1 MSDSDFKPLFIN
13 TAEGE
18 SNDSPSGSSSFNA
31 PQSYDEFY
39 LPLDDDEGSIFME
52 EPQAPQVNPAQ
63 NQEATR
69 FQQRGQGQNWQ
80 NKQFKNKEA
89 TPHSTRE
96 QRAERD
102 LLERIPPHNLTAE
115 KSLLGGV
122 FLNYSLMHSLVD
134 IVKPED
140 FYVPAHHI
148 LFKDYISLYRL
159 SKPIDP
165 NSLLIYLEDNQQL
178 EQIGGSAYL
187 SELVDLPIA
196 EESAKHY
203 AEIIRDRSMQRELI
217 TACADI
223 IGSSYSPGVVVD
235 ELLADSEKSIFSISE
250 RKSAKGFESI
260 GSLTDK
266 IFDIAV
272 KRADQKASVTGIPT
286 DYTDL
291 DRITAGLQPSD
302 LIILA
307 ARPAMGKTAFALN
320 LAMRTAVNYKTPVA
334 IFSLEMSAIS
344 LAERMIS
351 LWAKVELTK
360 LKRGFLDDGDW
371 QRLHDAAS
379 QLEGAPIFIDDT
391 GELNTLSLRAKC
403 RRLKAEHGLKFVI
416 VDYLQLMRSS
426 RTDSRELE
434 ISDIS
439 RNLKALAKE
448 LDIPVLALSQLN
460 RKVEERADKRPMLS
474 DLRESGAIEQ
484 DADIIMF
491 IHREDAYNKD
501 GSRPMTNEAEIILGK
516 HRNGSTGTVRLAFL
530 AQYTAFEN
538 LQY

>member
-1 MSDSDFKPLFIN
+1 MSDSDFTPLFVQ

-18 SNDSPSGSSSFNA
+18 PSNDGSPLGSSSLNK
-31 PQSYDEFY
+31 PLDEDEFY
-39 LPLDDDEGSIFME
+39 LHDEENQEIYIDETYTAQSAFNKPE
-52 EPQAPQVNPAQ
+52 QASYKQ
-63 NQEATR
+63 NQ
-69 FQQRGQGQNWQ
+69 FSQK
-80 NKQFKNKEA
+80 KQAITYKA
-89 TPHSTRE
+89 RE
-96 QRAERD
+96 QKAQKD
-102 LLERIPPHNLTAE
+102 LLERIPPHNIRAE

-122 FLNYSLMHSLVD
+122 FLNHSLMHNLID

-140 FYVPAHHI
+140 FYVPAHQI
-148 LFKDYISLYRL
+148 LFNAFISLYKL

-165 NSLLIYLEDNQQL
+165 NSLLIFLEDNQQL
-178 EQIGGSAYL
+178 EQIGGAAYL
-187 SELVDLPIA
+187 SELVDFPIA
-196 EESAKHY
+196 GESAKHY
-203 AEIIRDRSMQRELI
+203 AEIIRDRSMQRNLI
-217 TACADI
+217 TACAEI
-223 IGSSYSPGVVVD
+223 IGNSYSPGVEVD
-235 ELLADSEKSIFSISE
+235 ELLAESEKSIFSISE
-250 RKSAKGFESI
+250 RKSSKSFESI
-260 GSLTDK
+260 GALTEK
-266 IFDIAV
+266 IFEIAT
-272 KRADQKASVTGIPT
+272 KRTNQNTSVTGLPT

-320 LAMRTAVNYKTPVA
+320 LAMRTAINFKNPVA
-334 IFSLEMSAIS
+334 IFSLEMSALS
-344 LAERMIS
+344 LAERMLS
-351 LWAKVELTK
+351 LWSKVELTK
-360 LKRGFLDDGDW
+360 VKRGNLDDEDW
-371 QRLHDAAS
+371 QRLYKAVGKFED
-379 QLEGAPIFIDDT
+379 APIFIDDT

-403 RRLKAEHGLKFVI
+403 RRLKMEHGIKFVI

-491 IHREDAYNKD
+491 IHRDDAYNKD
-501 GSRPMTNEAEIILGK
+501 GSRPMTNEAEIIIGK
-516 HRNGSTGTVRLAFL
+516 HRNGATGTVRLAFL
-530 AQYTAFEN
+530 SQYTAFEN